1 MYCELWSG
9 FLWNF
14 KQAIFKNLTV
24 IFFYCTLVAVAYAAE
39 SILKLF
45 LSLLSD

>member
-14 KQAIFKNLTV
+14 KQAIFKNLTF
-24 IFFYCTLVAVAYAAE
+24 FFYCTLVAVAYAAE

-45 LSLLSD
+45 LSFLSD